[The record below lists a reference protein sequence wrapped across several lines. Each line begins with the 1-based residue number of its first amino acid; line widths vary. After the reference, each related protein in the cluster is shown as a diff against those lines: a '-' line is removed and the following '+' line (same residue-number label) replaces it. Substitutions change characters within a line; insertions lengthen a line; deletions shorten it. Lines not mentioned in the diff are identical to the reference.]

1 MGCVISRVPI
11 GLSFME
17 ARNKTFLVARKLL
30 GLHHGETKWLQ
41 APAPVATAP
50 CPSREDAGLGSVGG
64 TAPPGTLSGGPR
76 TGSPRCC
83 PPARRPRGPR
93 GAVPAAGSAGVRA
106 APVCGQR
113 WRRGRARSPLSRPQP
128 PPARAGRGRRGAPP
142 GGRPGP
148 GGARPKLILFS
159 KPYRIKLT
167 TANKISL
174 HVSTVKVQNKIKLVL
189 VKLGSSALAPFSL
202 A

>member
-1 MGCVISRVPI
+1 MHLQRLKRLIWTGRKPQKSPAWHPGLPRAAVPEPVFNYRSHSLQAS
-11 GLSFME
+11 GPLE
-17 ARNKTFLVARKLL
+17 APNRL
-30 GLHHGETKWLQ
+30 GHFRA
-41 APAPVATAP
+41 APAPPAAP
-50 CPSREDAGLGSVGG
+50 AAVL
-64 TAPPGTLSGGPR
+64 PPGG
-76 TGSPRCC
+76 
-83 PPARRPRGPR
+83 R
-93 GAVPAAGSAGVRA
+93 GALSRWRA
-106 APVCGQR
+106 VPVCGQR
-113 WRRGRARSPLSRPQP
+113 RRRGRARSPLSRPQP

-189 VKLGSSALAPFSL
+189 VKLRSSALAPFSL